1 MCGIA
6 GILRVYPPGSTP
18 PPHFESIPESWLDLL
33 DDSIKHRGPDGQ
45 GRFRDRVTRSDGC
58 TVDVALVHRRL
69 SILDHKGGA
78 QPMVSHSPSFQEG
91 AGGRF
96 FDATKVEQASGI
108 APSLPLLFHGSP
120 TDAVRY
126 EPIVAAGSI
135 LGTPTLRVGSS
146 LSSSL
151 PRSDNLLAVTFNG
164 CIYNHRELRK
174 ELEAK
179 GHRFVTDHSDT
190 EVLLH
195 GWREWQENLPKHTDG
210 MFSYMIWDRARASL
224 FGARDL
230 CGEKPLFQLSSTDRN
245 ISAIGSSYPGLVRL
259 ALEMETKGHA
269 TSIAPDEMAETIA
282 LGYGTPKLSHGL
294 SRLGALDHAGDTVVG
309 ADSPRVIASVGGWSD
324 LRTRSSR
331 YSLNPST
338 LDTLLRSAVCS
349 RLEADVPMGVF
360 LSGGIDSALVAA
372 YIRQERADVPTFT
385 VRIPDSRFD
394 ESQAAQTTARKLG
407 LEHHILDCEHAPAD
421 DLVRLVEQIG
431 LPFGDSSLIPSF
443 WICRAVRRTC
453 TVALTGDGADELFCG
468 YERYRGDYFCRTFR
482 PFLRHFPASLL
493 NASRSHGWSDKLRRL
508 VDAARGFGY
517 ADLVSLFPSSMMR
530 QLTGNAAYPMSLAIW
545 NADDAPHLD
554 FNTYLP
560 GDILTKSDSASMS
573 VALELRS
580 PFLAKSIIDAALA
593 TPLST
598 LMPRGQRKGLLRAV
612 ARQYLPKEIVDRPK
626 MGFAIPVGEWF
637 RSDFGKMKTLL
648 FDMLNSVDPFPA
660 DLLGLELNRKF
671 IDQMV
676 SEHMESRRDHSQRLY
691 MLLVLAIWCRWLR
704 RLRSGGAQG
713 TSSVGT

>member
-6 GILRVYPPGSTP
+6 GILRVYPPGNTP
-18 PPHFESIPESWLDLL
+18 PSHFESIPESWLDLL

-78 QPMVSHSPSFQEG
+78 QPMVSHSRSFQEG
-91 AGGRF
+91 AGGSF
-96 FDATKVEQASGI
+96 FGTTSPDQASV
-108 APSLPLLFHGSP
+108 AAQSLPLLFHGSP

-126 EPIVAAGSI
+126 EPIAGC
-135 LGTPTLRVGSS
+135 TN
-146 LSSSL
+146 
-151 PRSDNLLAVTFNG
+151 DLLAVTFNG

-179 GHRFVTDHSDT
+179 GHWFVTDHSDT

-195 GWREWQENLPKHTDG
+195 GWREWQENLPKHVDG
-210 MFSYMIWDRARASL
+210 MFSYMIWDHARASL

-259 ALEMETKGHA
+259 AFDLETKGHA

-294 SRLGALDHAGDTVVG
+294 SRLEALDHAGDTIVG
-309 ADSPRVIASVGGWSD
+309 SDSPRVIASVGVWSD

-331 YSLNPST
+331 YPLNPST

-349 RLEADVPMGVF
+349 RLEADVPMGIF

-372 YIRQERADVPTFT
+372 YIRQERADFPTFT
-385 VRIPDSRFD
+385 VRMPDSRFD

-407 LEHHILDCEHAPAD
+407 LEHHFLDCEHAPAD
-421 DLVRLVEQIG
+421 DLVRLIEQIG

-453 TVALTGDGADELFCG
+453 TVALSGDGADELFCG

-482 PFLRHFPASLL
+482 PLLRHLPASLL
-493 NASRSHGWSDKLRRL
+493 NASRSRGWSDKLRRL
-508 VDAARGFGY
+508 IDAARGFGY

-612 ARQYLPKEIVDRPK
+612 ARKYLPKEIVDRPK

-637 RSDFGKMKTLL
+637 RSDFGQMRTLL
-648 FDMLNSVDPFPA
+648 FDMLHSADPFPA

-704 RLRSGGAQG
+704 RIRAGEPANVPGNKA
-713 TSSVGT
+713 